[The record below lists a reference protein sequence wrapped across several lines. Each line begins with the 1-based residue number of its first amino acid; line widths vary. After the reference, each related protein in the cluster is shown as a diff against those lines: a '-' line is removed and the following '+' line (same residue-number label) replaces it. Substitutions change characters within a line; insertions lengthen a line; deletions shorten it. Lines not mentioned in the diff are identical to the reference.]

1 MKKKLSIK
9 ICVIVIGFMFPIN
22 AYCANMYL
30 QPCGQAIGVKMY
42 TDGLIVV
49 DICSVT
55 TRDGHQ
61 KYCKEVIK
69 GDVILSADGKKL
81 SSASDLKNIISKS
94 PKNINLKLKR
104 NGKVIDVCSE
114 IMIAESGPTLGLWL
128 RDSAAGIGTL
138 TYYNPDTGDFGA
150 LGHGICD
157 VDTAAL
163 MPTLKGTIIDCDVT
177 NVIKSNRGVIGE
189 LECSFSNNKLGEIAS
204 NTHSGLFGKVE
215 INTNKLMEV
224 ASNDEI
230 TQGSATILCE
240 VDKSGIREFDIQIK
254 KIDKYNKN
262 GRNMIVEITD
272 EKLLDIT
279 GGIVQGMSGS
289 PVVQNGKLVGAVTHV
304 FVNDPTRGY
313 GIFIENMLAEA
324 EENQQ

>member
-9 ICVIVIGFMFPIN
+9 ICAIVIGFMFPIN

-49 DICSVT
+49 DVCSVT

-69 GDVILSADGKKL
+69 GDIILSADGKKL

-114 IMIAESGPTLGLWL
+114 VMVANSGPTLGLWL
-128 RDSAAGIGTL
+128 RDSTAGIGTM

-157 VDTAAL
+157 VDTSAL
-163 MPTLKGTIIDCDVT
+163 MPALKGSIIDCDVT

-189 LECSFSNNKLGEIAS
+189 LECSFSNNKLGDIS
-204 NTHSGLFGKVE
+204 LNSHSGLFGKGQVNA
-215 INTNKLMEV
+215 NTLMEV
-224 ASNDEI
+224 ASADEI
-230 TQGSATILCE
+230 TEGNATILCE
-240 VDKSGIREFDIQIK
+240 VDSSGTREFNVQIK
-254 KIDKYNKN
+254 KIDKNNKN
-262 GRNMIVEITD
+262 GRDMIIEITD
-272 EKLLDIT
+272 PELLDIT

-289 PVVQNGKLVGAVTHV
+289 PILQNGRIVGAVTHV

-313 GIFIENMLAEA
+313 GIFIENMLSET
-324 EENQQ
+324 EKN

>member
-9 ICVIVIGFMFPIN
+9 ICTIVIGFMFPIN

-42 TDGLIVV
+42 TNGLIVV
-49 DICSVT
+49 DVCSVT
-55 TRDGHQ
+55 TLDGHQ

-69 GDVILSADGKKL
+69 GDIILSADGKKL
-81 SSASDLKNIISKS
+81 SSASDLRNIISKS

-104 NGKVIDVCSE
+104 NDKVIDVCSE
-114 IMIAESGPTLGLWL
+114 IMITDNGPTLGLWL
-128 RDSAAGIGTL
+128 RDSTAGIGTL
-138 TYYNPDTGDFGA
+138 TYYNPDNGDFGA

-163 MPTLKGTIIDCDVT
+163 MPALRGSIIDVT
-177 NVIKSNRGVIGE
+177 NVIKSNRGIIGE
-189 LECSFSNNKLGEIAS
+189 LECGFTSNNIGEIDS
-204 NTHSGLFGKVE
+204 NTHSGLFGKGE

-224 ASNDEI
+224 ASKDEI
-230 TQGSATILCE
+230 TEGSATILCE
-240 VDKSGIREFDIQIK
+240 VDKSGTREFDIQIK
-254 KIDKYNKN
+254 KIDKDNKN
-262 GRNMIVEITD
+262 GRDMIVEITD

-289 PVVQNGKLVGAVTHV
+289 PIIQNGRIVGAVTHV

-313 GIFIENMLAEA
+313 GIFIENMLTEA
-324 EENQQ
+324 EKN